1 MRKSIF
7 ALVAAVGV
15 FAAAPA
21 VAQAPVVSLA
31 ISKPSGGPQG
41 TTTTVTYGQLARV
54 SGNVSNNQIGETV
67 LITIAPYGRAPTT
80 RQVITRDQGAFSITH
95 QPTVRTTYRA
105 RWRGQDSQ
113 QEPVAHV
120 RPAVSVRVL
129 SSSRFYVR
137 LRGDATRV
145 ARTVIFQRRTSRT
158 SWRRVRSVRIGASLQ
173 ARFSATLP
181 SGSHQ
186 VRILVPQKPGYL
198 QATSAFVR
206 VNVR

>member
-7 ALVAAVGV
+7 AFVAAVGV

-21 VAQAPVVSLA
+21 VAQAPTVSLA
-31 ISKPSGGPQG
+31 ISKPTGGPQG
-41 TTTTVTYGQLARV
+41 TTTTVTYGQLVRV
-54 SGNVSNNQIGETV
+54 SGNVSNNRVGETV
-67 LITIAPYGRAPTT
+67 LITIAPYGRGPTT
-80 RQVITRDQGAFSITH
+80 RQVITRDEGAFTITH

-120 RPAVSVRVL
+120 RPAVSIRVL
-129 SSSRFYVR
+129 SSNRFFVR
-137 LRGDATRV
+137 LRGDAARV

-158 SWRRVRSVRIGASLQ
+158 SWRRVKRVLIPASLQ
-173 ARFSATLP
+173 TRFTANLP
-181 SGSHQ
+181 RGSHQ
-186 VRILVPQKPGYL
+186 VRIFVPEKPGYL
-198 QATSAFVR
+198 RTTSAFVR